1 MTIPPRPSGAPSSR
15 RGVRR
20 WAAATLLP
28 LLLAPAMAAR
38 ATAATEL
45 PAPLTLATAEA
56 FMLENNLSVIAARAG
71 VDAVRAQEVIA
82 AYWPNPTL
90 SLAAE
95 QFDLRHPRSHLGSDS
110 GEAANRFYT
119 VHLEQELETGGKRA
133 RRVENAEQLR
143 QAAEAQVIDAAR
155 QARFAVAQAFYGMLL
170 AREDFAVAQENIRL
184 ADTTEKLI
192 KDQVDAGNKSA
203 SDLLSFQVSRVQ
215 FAQDLTGA
223 ELARVQ
229 AMGDLANAL
238 GLEPERLVQRADG
251 AAREFSGSLAL
262 VPPDIAHERLAGSAA
277 ARADV
282 RAAERAMAAAASAL
296 ELARAQRSIDV
307 TVGVEYQRNGSDNTV
322 GVTASLPLPVWND
335 HQGEIGAAEAQ
346 LRQARAQLTLALR
359 QAQADQEKAWQG
371 YQASRRLLAL
381 YSEDTLAKAKRALDI
396 AKSSYQQGAT
406 GLLEL
411 VDAQRTYNQL
421 RVAANQALLSCR
433 LSLAQLSQ
441 ATGIDL
447 PQP

>member
-1 MTIPPRPSGAPSSR
+1 MTPTPSPPGAPPSWR
-15 RGVRR
+15 RQRLR
-20 WAAATLLP
+20 LALALLP
-28 LLLAPAMAAR
+28 LLLAGGAAR
-38 ATAATEL
+38 AAVAEP
-45 PAPLTLATAEA
+45 PAPLSVAEAEA
-56 FMLENNLSVIAARAG
+56 FMLESSLSVIAARAG
-71 VDAVRAQEVIA
+71 VDMVRAQAVIA

-95 QFDLRHPRSHLGSDS
+95 QFDVRNPRLHAGSDS
-110 GEAANRFYT
+110 GEAANRTYT
-119 VHLEQELETGGKRA
+119 VHVDQPFETGGKRD
-133 RRVENAEQLR
+133 RRIENAEQLR
-143 QAAEAQVIDAAR
+143 QAAEAQVLDAAR
-155 QARFAVAQAFYGMLL
+155 QARFAVEQAFYGVLL
-170 AREDFAVAQENIRL
+170 ARENLGVAEENIRL

-192 KDQVDAGNKSA
+192 RDQVDAGNKSA
-203 SDLLSFQVSRVQ
+203 SDLISFQVSRVQ
-215 FAQDLTGA
+215 YAQDLAAA
-223 ELARVQ
+223 ELARDQSMV
-229 AMGDLANAL
+229 DLANAL
-238 GLEPERLVQRADG
+238 GLEPERLARRADG
-251 AAREFSGSLAL
+251 SARELSGSLAF
-262 VPPDIAHERLAGSAA
+262 VPPDVAHERLAGSAA
-277 ARADV
+277 ERADV

-307 TVGVEYQRNGSDNTV
+307 TVGVEYQRVGSDNTV
-322 GVTASLPLPVWND
+322 GLTASLPLPAWND

-371 YQASRRLLAL
+371 YQSSRKLLAI
-381 YSEDTLAKAKRALDI
+381 YSDDTLAKARRALDI

-406 GLLEL
+406 GLLDL

-433 LSLAQLSQ
+433 LGLAQLSQ

>member
-1 MTIPPRPSGAPSSR
+1 MTRPLSPSCAPSPWAGRHR
-15 RGVRR
+15 RFARG
-20 WAAATLLP
+20 LLP
-28 LLLAPAMAAR
+28 LLLASAASPA
-38 ATAATEL
+38 TTEL
-45 PAPLTLATAEA
+45 PAALNVAAAEA

-71 VDAVRAQEVIA
+71 VDAVRAQAVIA

-95 QFDLRHPRSHLGSDS
+95 QFDLRNPRVHLGSDS
-110 GEAANRFYT
+110 GEAANRTYT
-119 VHLEQELETGGKRA
+119 VHVDQPIETGGKRD
-133 RRVENAEQLR
+133 RRIENAEQLR
-143 QAAEAQVIDAAR
+143 QAAEAQVLDVAR
-155 QARFAVAQAFYGMLL
+155 QARFAVEQAFYGVLL
-170 AREDFAVAQENIRL
+170 ARENLAVAEENSHL

-203 SDLLSFQVSRVQ
+203 SDLISFQVSRVQ
-215 FAQDLTGA
+215 FAQDLAAA
-223 ELARVQ
+223 ELARDQSMV
-229 AMGDLANAL
+229 DLANAL
-238 GLEPERLVQRADG
+238 GLEPERLGRRSDG
-251 AAREFSGSLAL
+251 SARQLSGSLGM
-262 VPPDIAHERLAGSAA
+262 VPPDFAHERLAGSAA

-282 RAAERAMAAAASAL
+282 RAAECALAAAASAL

-307 TVGVEYQRNGSDNTV
+307 TVGVEYQRIGSDNTV
-322 GVTASLPLPVWND
+322 GVTASLPLPAWND
-335 HQGEIGAAEAQ
+335 HQGEISGAEAQ

-359 QAQADQEKAWQG
+359 AAQADQEKAWQG
-371 YQASRRLLAL
+371 YQSSRRLLAI
-381 YSEDTLAKAKRALDI
+381 YSEDTLAKARHALDI
-396 AKSSYQQGAT
+396 AKSAYQQGAT

-433 LSLAQLSQ
+433 LGLAQLSQ